1 MVSLRQRSSRP
12 SYTSMAGL
20 ENLSD
25 GESRSNN
32 EAEGSG
38 SGRRGPSRA
47 GSDAGGLSGSDSGS
61 DSISSGASSEFQME
75 VDDDGKKG
83 KGRGKGKGKGRAAG
97 EGKGKGK
104 AARGARDGSG
114 SAFEDDE
121 DGSSED
127 ISMDEESDDM
137 PEPVEDDEGIEPMPP
152 PRGTRG
158 RGGGRG
164 RGRGRGRGGRAA
176 KQPEFSTLSA
186 PALPLYA
193 YASASG
199 STASSGN
206 PHILPEAYRKI
217 IGASA
222 EVLTKNTQGGKKAT
236 PSQEKDY
243 DKYRRFGVEGLAF
256 GPPTPFVTSLAGRPR
271 RADTQVK
278 WTWEHADAERRK
290 DARRDKLWNI
300 EGAVPL
306 AMPSEVWMGEGWW
319 KGMYDAGEVGD
330 GQTGPAG
337 NKGKDAGRQK
347 GWRLREDVRLGLDR
361 VGRLSSSDIRILSR
375 EYV

>member
-1 MVSLRQRSSRP
+1 
-12 SYTSMAGL
+12 MAGL

-25 GESRSNN
+25 GESRSDN

-38 SGRRGPSRA
+38 SGQRGQQPA
-47 GSDAGGLSGSDSGS
+47 GSDSEGANDS
-61 DSISSGASSEFQME
+61 DSISSGASSEFQMQ

-83 KGRGKGKGKGRAAG
+83 KRKGKGKGTTKG
-97 EGKGKGK
+97 KQTGKGKGK
-104 AARGARDGSG
+104 AARQAREGSG

-121 DGSSED
+121 GGSSED

-137 PEPVEDDEGIEPMPP
+137 PQPIEDDEGVEPVPP
-152 PRGTRG
+152 PRGQRG
-158 RGGGRG
+158 RGTG
-164 RGRGRGRGGRAA
+164 RGRGRGRGGRAH
-176 KQPEFSTLSA
+176 KQPQFSTLPT

-222 EVLTKNTQGGKKAT
+222 EVLTKNTQGAKKVVA
-236 PSQEKDY
+236 SQEKDY

-256 GPPTPFVTSLAGRPR
+256 GPPTPFVTRLTGPARDAGTEVR
-271 RADTQVK
+271 
-278 WTWEHADAERRK
+278 WTWESEDPEARK
-290 DARRDKLWNI
+290 DARREKLWNV

-306 AMPSEVWMGEGWW
+306 AMPSEIWTGEGWW
-319 KGMYDAGEVGD
+319 KGMYDAGEVVD
-330 GQTGPAG
+330 GQGGPAG
-337 NKGKDAGRQK
+337 NKGKDAGRKK
-347 GWRLREDVRLGLDR
+347 GWKLREDVRLGLEG
-361 VGRLSSSDIRILSR
+361 VGRSSSPSLRTLSR